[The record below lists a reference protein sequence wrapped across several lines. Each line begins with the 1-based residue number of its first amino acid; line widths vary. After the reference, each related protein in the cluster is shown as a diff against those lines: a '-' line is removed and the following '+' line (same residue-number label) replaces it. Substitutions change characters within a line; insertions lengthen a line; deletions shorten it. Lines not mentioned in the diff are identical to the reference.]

1 MNQWIEL
8 ERLVAEAKS
17 SHGALHP
24 VTILVPNN
32 GSSLDVTRYLARQL
46 GSVTPLV
53 NVHALTFTSLAVEL
67 FQTSGRSAG
76 RMAATASLRQAAARA
91 TLIAAPGV
99 FGKVSE
105 SYATAAAIA
114 RTSESLDY
122 VDSNEL
128 HAHRLDELT
137 AQVVTVHEQIRASLR
152 SHCYFGD
159 DALAGATEQIQNPDA
174 ARKLGT
180 VIIFCCAHAHN
191 NREREFRANLEL
203 STNADV
209 IEGPGIRRSDVGQ
222 QIASA
227 RLIRTTDA
235 DEECRAV
242 ARLIAED
249 IAGGMPGHRIGVF
262 IASPIPYRSNLSDHL
277 TEAGVTHSITAPIQL
292 VDTSPAR
299 HLVRLLQG
307 CLANTLHPQLVAD
320 AMADRALFPPIKP
333 FPTSSR
339 VELLIRQPKDSD
351 EPDGSPETQH
361 LDTHERRAIR
371 DKKLFAEYLVS
382 LHERLRA
389 LVALTS
395 WRDVATTLR
404 SVIDSDFTPG
414 SGRVAFDDP
423 DVDNDFVAHRET
435 LLSAIDALAAL
446 ELAPLTPTPEG
457 IIAQLEMSIA
467 SAYSKLG
474 KSGVGVTV
482 ASFNSAQGR
491 DFDKT
496 YILGLAEGIA
506 PPRTFEDPLLR
517 DAVIGATS
525 SGLPT
530 RLERAKTLEEN
541 FRHAVLAGR
550 GNCVMTYPHGNLRGG
565 EERVLSRWVASHLSV
580 EQIESAE
587 IVGSFYDSQVS
598 AAPTVSGMP
607 ATRPVSE
614 LGRAA
619 RMRRD
624 RRIGSFTEMN
634 GNLSGHRE
642 TLVRLV
648 KDRMS
653 PLSATHI
660 EQYRDAPLSFFLQRV
675 LFAHPL
681 NDIVLSPEIDPLTR
695 GTLIH
700 EALEIWVKAGIA
712 GEHAWDESSL
722 LFICAETCDK
732 YRREVG
738 QNWVE
743 QYWLLAKMSIEVD
756 VRIWYRHNQSVR
768 ARGWN
773 PTDAEREFGKRGV
786 LDDMWDA
793 VTFTVDNELETIDF
807 LGQIDRLDQGA
818 GGSIRVIDYKTG
830 QAKPYENISD
840 GNPTADGYKY
850 QLGVYGKLAFDRA
863 ALAAGD
869 DGDDQTVVE
878 AAYWFLPRNQPAK
891 TLKADFDSMAEHVF
905 LKQLTI
911 TDDVIALIGTDL
923 TELTNDIINGAFPPK
938 PSGGG
943 YDRYTNAMGKP
954 AMALV
959 WEKLGGS
966 TSLLDITS
974 FWQGITV
981 DAESEGVAYG
991 D

>member
-1 MNQWIEL
+1 
-8 ERLVAEAKS
+8 
-17 SHGALHP
+17 
-24 VTILVPNN
+24 
-32 GSSLDVTRYLARQL
+32 
-46 GSVTPLV
+46 
-53 NVHALTFTSLAVEL
+53 
-67 FQTSGRSAG
+67 
-76 RMAATASLRQAAARA
+76 
-91 TLIAAPGV
+91 
-99 FGKVSE
+99 
-105 SYATAAAIA
+105 
-114 RTSESLDY
+114 
-122 VDSNEL
+122 
-128 HAHRLDELT
+128 
-137 AQVVTVHEQIRASLR
+137 
-152 SHCYFGD
+152 
-159 DALAGATEQIQNPDA
+159 
-174 ARKLGT
+174 
-180 VIIFCCAHAHN
+180 
-191 NREREFRANLEL
+191 
-203 STNADV
+203 AD
-209 IEGPGIRRSDVGQ
+209 
-222 QIASA
+222 
-227 RLIRTTDA
+227 
-235 DEECRAV
+235 
-242 ARLIAED
+242 
-249 IAGGMPGHRIGVF
+249 
-262 IASPIPYRSNLSDHL
+262 
-277 TEAGVTHSITAPIQL
+277 
-292 VDTSPAR
+292 
-299 HLVRLLQG
+299 
-307 CLANTLHPQLVAD
+307 
-320 AMADRALFPPIKP
+320 
-333 FPTSSR
+333 
-339 VELLIRQPKDSD
+339 
-351 EPDGSPETQH
+351 
-361 LDTHERRAIR
+361 
-371 DKKLFAEYLVS
+371 YLVS
-382 LHERLRA
+382 LHERLCA
-389 LVALTS
+389 LVALAT
-395 WRDVATTLR
+395 WRDVAAALR
-404 SVIDSDFTPG
+404 SVVDSDFTPG

-530 RLERAKTLEEN
+530 RLERAKMLEEN

-598 AAPTVSGMP
+598 AAPTSSGMP
-607 ATRPVSE
+607 ATHQAWLLSTIAATEGFFDALDPVSE
-614 LGRAA
+614 LGRSA

-675 LFAHPL
+675 LWAHPL

-712 GEHAWDESSL
+712 GDHAWDESSL

-756 VRIWYRHNQSVR
+756 VRIWYRHNQSVM

-869 DGDDQTVVE
+869 DQTVVE

-891 TLKADFDSMAEHVF
+891 TLKADFDSMGEDAF

-911 TDDVIALIGTDL
+911 TDEVIALIGSDL

-938 PSGGG
+938 PSDGG

-954 AMALV
+954 AMTLL
-959 WEKLGGS
+959 WEKLGGD
-966 TSLLDITS
+966 TSLLDVTS
-974 FWQGITV
+974 FWQGVTV